1 MENPMDRFERA
12 FALLAVH
19 EGGYSNH
26 PDDPGGATN
35 RGVTQRTYD
44 SYRARHGLERRDVRR
59 ITDAE
64 VAEIYRGQYW
74 DAIRGDDLPA
84 GVAYCVFD
92 AAVNSGPGRALRWL
106 QAEIGATVDG
116 VIGNET
122 LGLAARRDPVRVI
135 DGYCER
141 RLTFMKRLKHWPT
154 FQNGWSRRVAEVR
167 AQSTAWAARRDPQP
181 STVAAPA
188 KAQGAARASATLRD
202 TLTDGKA
209 VGAVTGILGSTGT
222 LLSGSGPVQY
232 ALAAVLVIAALAG
245 VWWLVRGRAV

>member
-1 MENPMDRFERA
+1 MT
-12 FALLAVH
+12 
-19 EGGYSNH
+19 
-26 PDDPGGATN
+26 ATA
-35 RGVTQRTYD
+35 RGT
-44 SYRARHGLERRDVRR
+44 GWIRRDVRQ
-59 ITDAE
+59 ITDGE

-106 QAEIGATVDG
+106 QAEIGAAVDG

-122 LGLAARRDPVRVI
+122 LGLAARRDPVRLI
-135 DGYCER
+135 DGYCAR
-141 RLTFMKRLKHWPT
+141 RLTFMKRLRHWPT

-188 KAQGAARASATLRD
+188 KARGAARASATLRD

-209 VGAVTGILGSTGT
+209 VA
-222 LLSGSGPVQY
+222 LSP
-232 ALAAVLVIAALAG
+232 AFWAA
-245 VWWLVRGRAV
+245 RAPC

>member
-1 MENPMDRFERA
+1 MDRFERA

-44 SYRARHGLERRDVRR
+44 SYRARHGRIRCDVRQ
-59 ITDAE
+59 ITDGE

-122 LGLAARRDPVRVI
+122 LGLAARRDPVRLI
-135 DGYCER
+135 DGYCAR

-154 FQNGWSRRVAEVR
+154 FKNGWSGRVAEVR
-167 AQSTAWAARRDPQP
+167 AQSTAWAVKSEPQP
-181 STVAAPA
+181 SKVIMPA
-188 KAQGAARASATLRD
+188 KAEGAARASATLRD

-222 LLSGSGPVQY
+222 LLSGAGPVQY

-245 VWWLVRGRAV
+245 VWWLVRGRAA

>member
-1 MENPMDRFERA
+1 MDRFERA

-44 SYRARHGLERRDVRR
+44 SYRARHGLERRDVRQ

-106 QAEIGATVDG
+106 QAEIGAAVDG

-122 LGLAARRDPVRVI
+122 LGLAARRDPVRLI
-135 DGYCER
+135 DGYCAR
-141 RLTFMKRLKHWPT
+141 RLTFMKRLRHWPT

-188 KAQGAARASATLRD
+188 EARGAARASATLRD
-202 TLTDGKA
+202 ALTDGKA
-209 VGAVTGILGSTGT
+209 WRCHRH
-222 LLSGSGPVQY
+222 SGQHRHPAERLRPGPIC
-232 ALAAVLVIAALAG
+232 ACSVLVIAALAG
-245 VWWLVRGRAV
+245 VWWLVRGRAA

>member
-1 MENPMDRFERA
+1 MDRFERA

-35 RGVTQRTYD
+35 RGVTQGKYD
-44 SYRARHGLERRDVRR
+44 SYRARHGLERRDVRQ
-59 ITDAE
+59 ITDGE
-64 VAEIYRGQYW
+64 VAKIYRGQYW

-106 QAEIGATVDG
+106 QAEIGAAVDG

-122 LGLAARRDPVRVI
+122 LGLAARRDPVRLI
-135 DGYCER
+135 DGYCAR
-141 RLTFMKRLKHWPT
+141 RLAFMKRLRHWPT
-154 FQNGWSRRVAEVR
+154 FQNGWSGRVAEVR
-167 AQSTAWAARRDPQP
+167 AQSTAWAVKSEPQP
-181 STVAAPA
+181 SKVIMPA
-188 KAQGAARASATLRD
+188 KAEGAARASATLRD

-209 VGAVTGILGSTGT
+209 VGAVTGIIGSAGT
-222 LLSGSGPVQY
+222 LLSGHGPIQY
-232 ALAAVLVIAALAG
+232 AIAAVMVIAALAG
-245 VWWLVRGRAV
+245 VWWLVRGRAA